1 MDTGRSTLEHPLR
14 PPLVYRRHTFL
25 WRHVPSLLDGARTGM
40 HKTTTLCV
48 QPVSDMNALEVYLT
62 QAGSIANLTIQPQK
76 MPTRALAAFEAIS
89 NVRAVGLNF
98 RDVLNVLGLDPTG
111 MVRPIGGEAAGI
123 ISNVGPACGHVLESE
138 HAYGLVPGGLRTHA
152 WCDARY
158 IRCTRYRIESRRVIA
173 TCVTHP
179 LCLCV

>member
-1 MDTGRSTLEHPLR
+1 MPL
-14 PPLVYRRHTFL
+14 LAYRRATFP
-25 WRHVPSLLDGARTGM
+25 WPHVPSLLDGARTGM
-40 HKTTTLCV
+40 HKTTPPCV

-89 NVRAVGLNF
+89 DVRAVGLNF

-158 IRCTRYRIESRRVIA
+158 IRCTRFRIESRRVIP
-173 TCVTHP
+173 TSVTHP
-179 LCLCV
+179 FCLCV